1 MTVTSDNTSTT
12 AAALTP
18 KQLIATAEDWL
29 KQRGVPFYLGPR
41 ENEHRVIHAIACVA
55 IATGFGALLAD
66 GRGLPYLAAAAL
78 AGDIVLVTLVVSV
91 VLRRN
96 DPDKAYRVMPPGK
109 MNITTA
115 VALLATWVVD
125 SVVAG
130 DIRLEATL
138 LVAAALACLLA
149 FAAATPLG
157 AVRILWWAAGHP
169 FREVRQNVRVLAGAL
184 PLLLLTIAFLL
195 LTTELWVVATHLNS
209 AEFVATLGLFVAL
222 GLAFLLVLAST
233 RIADAADFADWDEVR
248 EFLGDRRPSQAD
260 PIDTLEILVNDCLD
274 RAASFEQWDEVRRWL
289 DERPRAHHDGEP
301 EKVGAFD
308 GFLGSVGVPDRW
320 LKVVFRRQRKT
331 RQQLAQLRDSDYWDS
346 LPDVKDVTKLKP
358 RERANTTIVL
368 VFGQG
373 VQVVAVSLLMAAFF
387 LLLGWLTVDEAT
399 LLDWGVEAQDGWW
412 LWTGQHLKVAALL
425 AAFAGL
431 SYAVYAALFKEQ
443 RELFF
448 CELDRKMTQ
457 RLAVRALH
465 RGLGKLP

>member
-1 MTVTSDNTSTT
+1 
-12 AAALTP
+12 
-18 KQLIATAEDWL
+18 
-29 KQRGVPFYLGPR
+29 
-41 ENEHRVIHAIACVA
+41 
-55 IATGFGALLAD
+55 
-66 GRGLPYLAAAAL
+66 
-78 AGDIVLVTLVVSV
+78 
-91 VLRRN
+91 
-96 DPDKAYRVMPPGK
+96 
-109 MNITTA
+109 
-115 VALLATWVVD
+115 
-125 SVVAG
+125 
-130 DIRLEATL
+130 
-138 LVAAALACLLA
+138 
-149 FAAATPLG
+149 
-157 AVRILWWAAGHP
+157 
-169 FREVRQNVRVLAGAL
+169 
-184 PLLLLTIAFLL
+184 
-195 LTTELWVVATHLNS
+195 
-209 AEFVATLGLFVAL
+209 
-222 GLAFLLVLAST
+222 
-233 RIADAADFADWDEVR
+233 
-248 EFLGDRRPSQAD
+248 
-260 PIDTLEILVNDCLD
+260 
-274 RAASFEQWDEVRRWL
+274 VRRWL